1 MDMRRLDQ
9 RKALFRFRNR
19 AGSETG
25 PRPGPAPDE
34 DKMSRS
40 SKAEAAGKPAKA
52 AKETG
57 NAKDTLRAK
66 PSQTDAALDLMR
78 SKIIDL
84 TLEPGSRIDEPL
96 LIKEFK
102 LGRTPAREAINRLV
116 AEGLV
121 NIVPNRGG
129 TYVRGLDFREIGEVV
144 AAQQLA
150 ESILAQL
157 CRFEDPKLLA
167 DLEAIQQRYVREVEQ
182 RTYLGITSVN
192 EEFHLRMHRSIGN
205 SFFFEFAQSTH
216 RHVRRLLVLIYKMEE
231 AEQNVLDDQ
240 FEMNLDE
247 HRQIIE
253 AIRKRDRARLKDLLP
268 AHARQAQ
275 QRLLRL
281 LSGKAIGP
289 LSLDLRP
296 LDLTDR
302 T

>member
-1 MDMRRLDQ
+1 MSKPTRAKELQRLSVAQHRRD
-9 RKALFRFRNR
+9 KAT
-19 AGSETG
+19 S
-25 PRPGPAPDE
+25 
-34 DKMSRS
+34 
-40 SKAEAAGKPAKA
+40 AKA
-52 AKETG
+52 PKEPRST
-57 NAKDTLRAK
+57 K

-78 SKIIDL
+78 AKIIDL

-96 LIKEFK
+96 LIKKFK

-157 CRFEDPKLLA
+157 CRFEDPTLVA
-167 DLEAIQQRYVREVEQ
+167 DLEAIQERYVREVEQ

-192 EEFHLRMHRSIGN
+192 EEFHLRMHRSLGN

-216 RHVRRLLVLIYKMEE
+216 RQVRRLLVLIYKMEE
-231 AEQNVLDDQ
+231 AEQNVLNDQ

-253 AIRKRDRARLKDLLP
+253 AIRKHDRARLRELLP
-268 AHARQAQ
+268 HHARQAQ

-281 LSGKAIGP
+281 LSSKTIEP
-289 LSLDLRP
+289 LTLDLRP
-296 LDLTDR
+296 LGLPE
-302 T
+302 

>member
-1 MDMRRLDQ
+1 MDRPRTSGAAGRPAGAPASAGSGGDGRRL
-9 RKALFRFRNR
+9 
-19 AGSETG
+19 
-25 PRPGPAPDE
+25 
-34 DKMSRS
+34 
-40 SKAEAAGKPAKA
+40 
-52 AKETG
+52 
-57 NAKDTLRAK
+57 K
-66 PSQTDAALDLMR
+66 PSQTDAALDLIR

-102 LGRTPAREAINRLV
+102 LGRTPAREAINRLI

-150 ESILAQL
+150 ESVLAEL
-157 CRFEDPKLLA
+157 CRFEDPTLLA
-167 DLEAIQQRYVREVEQ
+167 DLEAIQARYVREVEQ

-192 EEFHLRMHRSIGN
+192 EEFHLRMHQSIGN
-205 SFFFEFAQSTH
+205 SFFFEFARSTH
-216 RHVRRLLVLIYKMEE
+216 RHVRRLLVLIYRREE
-231 AEQNVLDDQ
+231 EERNVLDDQ

-253 AIRKRDRARLKDLLP
+253 AIRKRDRAALKELLP

-275 QRLLRL
+275 HRLLRL
-281 LSGKAIGP
+281 LEGKAIGP
-289 LSLDLRP
+289 IALDLQP
-296 LDLTDR
+296 LGLPDR
-302 T
+302 A

>member
-1 MDMRRLDQ
+1 
-9 RKALFRFRNR
+9 
-19 AGSETG
+19 
-25 PRPGPAPDE
+25 
-34 DKMSRS
+34 MSRS

-52 AKETG
+52 AKETRS
-57 NAKDTLRAK
+57 AEDTLRAK

-157 CRFEDPKLLA
+157 CRFEDPTLLV

-253 AIRKRDRARLKDLLP
+253 AIRKRDRARLKELLP
-268 AHARQAQ
+268 AHAQQAQ

-296 LDLTDR
+296 LDLTAR

>member
-1 MDMRRLDQ
+1 MGKSAKTTDI
-9 RKALFRFRNR
+9 KP
-19 AGSETG
+19 
-25 PRPGPAPDE
+25 PRE
-34 DKMSRS
+34 
-40 SKAEAAGKPAKA
+40 KA
-52 AKETG
+52 AKPSREP
-57 NAKDTLRAK
+57 RRVK
-66 PSQTDAALDLMR
+66 PSQTDGALDLIR
-78 SKIIDL
+78 SRIIDL

-96 LIKEFK
+96 LIKRFK

-121 NIVPNRGG
+121 NIMPNRGG

-150 ESILAQL
+150 ESILSQL
-157 CRFEDPKLLA
+157 CRFEDPTLVD
-167 DLEAIQQRYVREVEQ
+167 DLEAIQQRYIAEVEQ
-182 RTYLGITSVN
+182 RNYLAITSIN

-231 AEQNVLDDQ
+231 AEQHVLDNQ

-247 HRQIIE
+247 HRQIIA
-253 AIRKRDRARLKDLLP
+253 AIRGHDRERLKDLLP

-281 LSGKAIGP
+281 LSGKAIEP
-289 LSLDLRP
+289 LSLDVRSLGLPRSA
-296 LDLTDR
+296 
-302 T
+302 

>member
-1 MDMRRLDQ
+1 M
-9 RKALFRFRNR
+9 N
-19 AGSETG
+19 G
-25 PRPGPAPDE
+25 PKKIRP
-34 DKMSRS
+34 
-40 SKAEAAGKPAKA
+40 AGKPAA
-52 AKETG
+52 AAVPAGTAGE
-57 NAKDTLRAK
+57 AARLK
-66 PSQTDAALDLMR
+66 PSQTDAAVDLIR

-84 TLEPGSRIDEPL
+84 TLAPGSRIDEPL

-102 LGRTPAREAINRLV
+102 LGRTPAREAINRLI

-150 ESILAQL
+150 EQVLAEL
-157 CRFEDPKLLA
+157 CRFDDPTLVA
-167 DLEAIQQRYVREVEQ
+167 DLEAIQARYIGEVE
-182 RTYLGITSVN
+182 RRAYLGITSIN

-205 SFFFEFAQSTH
+205 SFFFEFARSTH
-216 RHVRRLLVLIYKMEE
+216 RHVRRLLVLIYQLEE

-247 HRQIIE
+247 HREIIE
-253 AIRKRDRARLKDLLP
+253 AIRKRDRALLKDLLP

-281 LSGKAIGP
+281 LGNKAVGP
-289 LSLDLRP
+289 LSLDLP
-296 LDLTDR
+296 ALDFPGA
-302 T
+302 

>member
-1 MDMRRLDQ
+1 MRKMRTSADAEG
-9 RKALFRFRNR
+9 RR
-19 AGSETG
+19 AGGASARTQQEKATLTKNANARVQ
-25 PRPGPAPDE
+25 PN
-34 DKMSRS
+34 S
-40 SKAEAAGKPAKA
+40 SQP
-52 AKETG
+52 
-57 NAKDTLRAK
+57 K

-96 LIKEFK
+96 LIKRFK

-129 TYVRGLDFREIGEVV
+129 TYVRSLDFREIGEVV

-157 CRFEDPKLLA
+157 CRFDDATLVR
-167 DLEAIQQRYVREVEQ
+167 DLQAIQDRYVREVAQ
-182 RTYLGITSVN
+182 RAYLGITSVN

-231 AEQNVLDDQ
+231 AEGGVLDDQ
-240 FEMNLDE
+240 FEQNLEE

-253 AIRKRDRARLKDLLP
+253 AIRQRDRDRLKDLLP

-281 LSGKAIGP
+281 LSGKAVGP

-296 LDLTDR
+296 LELSDR
-302 T
+302 S

>member
-1 MDMRRLDQ
+1 MSKTGKTEEPQ
-9 RKALFRFRNR
+9 RASAGRPRQDKA
-19 AGSETG
+19 AS
-25 PRPGPAPDE
+25 
-34 DKMSRS
+34 
-40 SKAEAAGKPAKA
+40 AKA
-52 AKETG
+52 PRESQG
-57 NAKDTLRAK
+57 AK

-78 SKIIDL
+78 AKIIDL

-96 LIKEFK
+96 LIKQFK

-121 NIVPNRGG
+121 NIQPNRGG

-157 CRFEDPKLLA
+157 CRFEDPTLVA
-167 DLEAIQQRYVREVEQ
+167 DLEAIQERYVREVEQ
-182 RTYLGITSVN
+182 RAYLGITSLN

-240 FEMNLDE
+240 FELNLDE

-253 AIRKRDRARLKDLLP
+253 AIRGRDRARLKELLP

-281 LSGKAIGP
+281 LSSKSIEP
-289 LSLDLRP
+289 LTLDLRP
-296 LDLTDR
+296 LGLSDQT
-302 T
+302 